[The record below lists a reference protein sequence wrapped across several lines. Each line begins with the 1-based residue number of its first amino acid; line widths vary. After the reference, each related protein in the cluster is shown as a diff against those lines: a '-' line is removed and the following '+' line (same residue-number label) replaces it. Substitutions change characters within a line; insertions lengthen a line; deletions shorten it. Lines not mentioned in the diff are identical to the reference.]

1 MLAAACGDDDDT
13 EASDETTEDTAAE
26 EEGASIATEVG
37 EAAPECEGTEDGT
50 LTIGALLPETGDL
63 AFLGPPEIAGAQLAV
78 SEINAAGGVNG
89 APLSYLPGDSGDES
103 PDVANQTVDRHLSA
117 GADAILGAAASGI
130 TRNVIDKVTGDCVI
144 QFSPANTAKD
154 LTTYADDGLYF
165 RTAPSD
171 ILQGRVLADM
181 AIADGIST
189 AAILARGDAYGEG
202 LLEDIKG
209 PFEEQGGD
217 VVVEKVYDP
226 EAGNF
231 EAEVDEVV
239 SADPDALFMVGFE
252 ESAGILNA
260 LFEQGF
266 TADQKQIYLVDGNV
280 GNSLGENFTEQG
292 VLVGVKGTL
301 PAVELQDDFKAK
313 LDSTYPGLT
322 DYSYGPETYD
332 AVIDHRPRGA
342 GRRHR
347 QPERG
352 GRQDQRRHPRRREV
366 HELRRLQGAARRW
379 CRRHRL
385 RRSLGPA
392 VVQQGGRAH
401 RGQLRHPDVRSRQP
415 DRHRG
420 DRVPDG
426 EALAPPPSAIQP
438 HPAMRSGAGSCGG
451 RPRRVVADPRTSAR
465 LAGHPGSRGDS
476 GRPPTPFAS
485 GTSERPLS
493 PRGRRRT
500 TARATRPGPA
510 CRGRAR
516 SPSGR

>member
-1 MLAAACGDDDDT
+1 MFAAACGDDDDT
-13 EASDETTEDTAAE
+13 EASDETTEDTAE

-130 TRNVIDKVTGDCVI
+130 TRNVIDKITGDCVI

-171 ILQGRVLADM
+171 ILQGRVLADL

-202 LLEDIKG
+202 LLDDIKG

-266 TADQKQIYLVDGNV
+266 TADQKQIYLVDGNI
-280 GNSLGENFTEQG
+280 GNALGENFTEQG

-301 PAVELQDDFKAK
+301 PAVELQADFKAK

-332 AVIDHRPRGA
+332 AVVIIALASQAA
-342 GRRHR
+342 GTDN
-347 QPERG
+347 PS
-352 GRQDQRRHPRRREV
+352 EV
-366 HELRRLQGAARRW
+366 AAKINGVTR
-379 CRRHRL
+379 
-385 RRSLGPA
+385 
-392 VVQQGGRAH
+392 
-401 RGQLRHPDVRSRQP
+401 
-415 DRHRG
+415 
-420 DRVPDG
+420 DG
-426 EALAPPPSAIQP
+426 EKCASFADCKALLDGGADIDYDGPSGPQ
-438 HPAMRSGAGSCGG
+438 SFS
-451 RPRRVVADPRTSAR
+451 
-465 LAGHPGSRGDS
+465 LAGE
-476 GRPPTPFAS
+476 PTEASFAVQTY
-485 GTSERPLS
+485 GQDNQID
-493 PRGRRRT
+493 
-500 TARATRPGPA
+500 AAATEYQTVKL
-510 CRGRAR
+510 
-516 SPSGR
+516 

>member
-13 EASDETTEDTAAE
+13 EASDETTEDTAGE

-37 EAAPECEGTEDGT
+37 EAAPECQGTEDGT

-78 SEINAAGGVNG
+78 SEVNAAGGVNG

-130 TRNVIDKVTGDCVI
+130 TRNVIDKITGDCVI

-171 ILQGRVLADM
+171 ILQGRVLADL

-202 LLEDIKG
+202 LLDDIKG

-266 TADQKQIYLVDGNV
+266 TADQKQIYLVDGNI
-280 GNSLGENFTEQG
+280 GNALGENFTEQG
-292 VLVGVKGTL
+292 VLVGIKGTL
-301 PAVELQDDFKAK
+301 PAVELQADFKAK
-313 LDSTYPGLT
+313 LDNTYPGLT

-332 AVIDHRPRGA
+332 AVIIIALASQAA
-342 GRRHR
+342 GTDN
-347 QPERG
+347 PS
-352 GRQDQRRHPRRREV
+352 EV
-366 HELRRLQGAARRW
+366 AAKINGVTR
-379 CRRHRL
+379 
-385 RRSLGPA
+385 
-392 VVQQGGRAH
+392 
-401 RGQLRHPDVRSRQP
+401 
-415 DRHRG
+415 
-420 DRVPDG
+420 DG
-426 EALAPPPSAIQP
+426 EKCSSFADCKALLDG
-438 HPAMRSGAGSCGG
+438 GAEDIDYDG
-451 RPRRVVADPRTSAR
+451 
-465 LAGHPGSRGDS
+465 
-476 GRPPTPFAS
+476 
-485 GTSERPLS
+485 
-493 PRGRRRT
+493 
-500 TARATRPGPA
+500 
-510 CRGRAR
+510 
-516 SPSGR
+516 PSGPQSFSRAGEPTEASFAVQTYGQDNQIDAAATEYQTVKL

>member
-1 MLAAACGDDDDT
+1 MFAAACGDDDDT
-13 EASDETTEDTAAE
+13 EASDETTEDTAE

-130 TRNVIDKVTGDCVI
+130 TRNVIDKITGDCVI

-171 ILQGRVLADM
+171 ILQGRVLADL

-202 LLEDIKG
+202 LLDDIKG

-266 TADQKQIYLVDGNV
+266 TADQKQIYLVDGNI
-280 GNSLGENFTEQG
+280 GNALGENFTEQG

-301 PAVELQDDFKAK
+301 PAVELQADFKAK

-332 AVIDHRPRGA
+332 AVIIIALAAQAA
-342 GRRHR
+342 GTDN
-347 QPERG
+347 PS
-352 GRQDQRRHPRRREV
+352 EV
-366 HELRRLQGAARRW
+366 AARINGVTR
-379 CRRHRL
+379 
-385 RRSLGPA
+385 
-392 VVQQGGRAH
+392 
-401 RGQLRHPDVRSRQP
+401 
-415 DRHRG
+415 
-420 DRVPDG
+420 DG
-426 EALAPPPSAIQP
+426 EKCTSFADCKALLDGGADIDYDGPSGPQ
-438 HPAMRSGAGSCGG
+438 SFS
-451 RPRRVVADPRTSAR
+451 
-465 LAGHPGSRGDS
+465 LAGE
-476 GRPPTPFAS
+476 PTEASFAVQTY
-485 GTSERPLS
+485 GQDNQID
-493 PRGRRRT
+493 
-500 TARATRPGPA
+500 AAATEYQTVKL
-510 CRGRAR
+510 
-516 SPSGR
+516 

>member
-1 MLAAACGDDDDT
+1 MFAAACGDDDDT

-26 EEGASIATEVG
+26 EEGAGIATEVG
-37 EAAPECEGTEDGT
+37 EAAPECQGTEDGT

-89 APLSYLPGDSGDES
+89 APLNYLPGDSGDES

-171 ILQGRVLADM
+171 ILQGRVLADL

-301 PAVELQDDFKAK
+301 PAVELQADFKAK

-332 AVIDHRPRGA
+332 AVVIIALAAQAA
-342 GRRHR
+342 GTDN
-347 QPERG
+347 PS
-352 GRQDQRRHPRRREV
+352 EV
-366 HELRRLQGAARRW
+366 AARINGVTR
-379 CRRHRL
+379 
-385 RRSLGPA
+385 
-392 VVQQGGRAH
+392 
-401 RGQLRHPDVRSRQP
+401 
-415 DRHRG
+415 
-420 DRVPDG
+420 DG
-426 EALAPPPSAIQP
+426 EKCTSFADCKALLDGGADDIDYDGPSGPQSFSRAGEPTEASFAIQTYGP
-438 HPAMRSGAGSCGG
+438 DNQIDAA
-451 RPRRVVADPRTSAR
+451 
-465 LAGHPGSRGDS
+465 
-476 GRPPTPFAS
+476 
-485 GTSERPLS
+485 
-493 PRGRRRT
+493 
-500 TARATRPGPA
+500 ATEYQTVKL
-510 CRGRAR
+510 
-516 SPSGR
+516 

>member
-1 MLAAACGDDDDT
+1 MFAAACGDDDDT
-13 EASDETTEDTAAE
+13 EASDETTEDTAE

-130 TRNVIDKVTGDCVI
+130 TRNVIDKITGDCVI

-171 ILQGRVLADM
+171 ILQGRVLADL

-202 LLEDIKG
+202 LLDDIKG

-266 TADQKQIYLVDGNV
+266 TADQKQIYLVDGNI
-280 GNSLGENFTEQG
+280 GNALGENFTEQG

-301 PAVELQDDFKAK
+301 PAVELQADFKAK

-332 AVIDHRPRGA
+332 AVIIIALASQAA
-342 GRRHR
+342 GTDN
-347 QPERG
+347 PS
-352 GRQDQRRHPRRREV
+352 EV
-366 HELRRLQGAARRW
+366 AAKINGVTR
-379 CRRHRL
+379 
-385 RRSLGPA
+385 
-392 VVQQGGRAH
+392 
-401 RGQLRHPDVRSRQP
+401 
-415 DRHRG
+415 
-420 DRVPDG
+420 DG
-426 EALAPPPSAIQP
+426 EKCASFADCKALLDGGADIDYDGPSGPQ
-438 HPAMRSGAGSCGG
+438 SFS
-451 RPRRVVADPRTSAR
+451 
-465 LAGHPGSRGDS
+465 LAGE
-476 GRPPTPFAS
+476 PTEASFAVQTY
-485 GTSERPLS
+485 GQDNQID
-493 PRGRRRT
+493 
-500 TARATRPGPA
+500 AAATEYQTVKL
-510 CRGRAR
+510 
-516 SPSGR
+516 

>member
-1 MLAAACGDDDDT
+1 MFAAACGDDDDT
-13 EASDETTEDTAAE
+13 EASDETTEDTAE

-78 SEINAAGGVNG
+78 SEVNAAGGVNG

-130 TRNVIDKVTGDCVI
+130 TRNVIDKITGDCVI

-171 ILQGRVLADM
+171 ILQGRVLADL

-202 LLEDIKG
+202 LLDDIKG

-239 SADPDALFMVGFE
+239 SADPEALFMVGFE

-266 TADQKQIYLVDGNV
+266 TADQKQIYLVDGNI
-280 GNSLGENFTEQG
+280 GNALGENFTEQG
-292 VLVGVKGTL
+292 VLVGIKGTL
-301 PAVELQDDFKAK
+301 PAVELQADFKAK

-332 AVIDHRPRGA
+332 AVIIIALASQAA
-342 GRRHR
+342 GTDN
-347 QPERG
+347 PS
-352 GRQDQRRHPRRREV
+352 EV
-366 HELRRLQGAARRW
+366 AAKINGVTR
-379 CRRHRL
+379 
-385 RRSLGPA
+385 
-392 VVQQGGRAH
+392 
-401 RGQLRHPDVRSRQP
+401 
-415 DRHRG
+415 
-420 DRVPDG
+420 DG
-426 EALAPPPSAIQP
+426 EKCASFADCKALLDGGADIDYDGPSGPQ
-438 HPAMRSGAGSCGG
+438 SFS
-451 RPRRVVADPRTSAR
+451 
-465 LAGHPGSRGDS
+465 LAGE
-476 GRPPTPFAS
+476 PTEASFAVQTY
-485 GTSERPLS
+485 GQDNQID
-493 PRGRRRT
+493 
-500 TARATRPGPA
+500 AAATEYQTVKL
-510 CRGRAR
+510 
-516 SPSGR
+516 

>member
-1 MLAAACGDDDDT
+1 LRLFAVLLGLSMFAAACGDDDDT
-13 EASDETTEDTAAE
+13 EASDETTEDTAE

-130 TRNVIDKVTGDCVI
+130 TRNVIDKITGDCVI

-171 ILQGRVLADM
+171 ILQGRVLADL

-202 LLEDIKG
+202 LLDDIKG

-266 TADQKQIYLVDGNV
+266 TADQKQIYLVDGNI
-280 GNSLGENFTEQG
+280 GNALGENFTEQG

-301 PAVELQDDFKAK
+301 PAVELQADFKAK

-332 AVIDHRPRGA
+332 AVIIIALASQAA
-342 GRRHR
+342 GTDN
-347 QPERG
+347 PS
-352 GRQDQRRHPRRREV
+352 EV
-366 HELRRLQGAARRW
+366 AAKINGVTR
-379 CRRHRL
+379 
-385 RRSLGPA
+385 
-392 VVQQGGRAH
+392 
-401 RGQLRHPDVRSRQP
+401 
-415 DRHRG
+415 
-420 DRVPDG
+420 DG
-426 EALAPPPSAIQP
+426 EKCASFADCKALLDGGADIDYDGPSGPQ
-438 HPAMRSGAGSCGG
+438 SFS
-451 RPRRVVADPRTSAR
+451 
-465 LAGHPGSRGDS
+465 LAGE
-476 GRPPTPFAS
+476 PTEASFAVQTY
-485 GTSERPLS
+485 GQDNQID
-493 PRGRRRT
+493 
-500 TARATRPGPA
+500 AAATEYQTVKL
-510 CRGRAR
+510 
-516 SPSGR
+516 